1 MIKESFKKIIDF
13 AIDRE
18 LEAVDFYKE
27 LQELVKFQS
36 QKNMLLELQHME
48 EGHVTTLENILKEK
62 IENIQLKDEIK
73 DLKISDYLVE
83 KEPSNNMN
91 YQDIL
96 IIAMK
101 REENS
106 TKLYKDLAEKVSDEQ
121 IKKVLIR
128 LSQEEAAH
136 KLRFEKLYDEAIL
149 KEN

>member
-1 MIKESFKKIIDF
+1 MFKVHFEEIIKF

-18 LEAVDFYKE
+18 KEAVDFYKD
-27 LQELVKFQS
+27 LQARVKFQT
-36 QKNMLLELQHME
+36 QKDMLLELQQME
-48 EGHVTTLENILKEK
+48 EGHITALENILKREYEDIK
-62 IENIQLKDEIK
+62 LKDEVQ

-83 KEPSNNMN
+83 KEPSDNMD

-106 TKLYKDLAEKVSDEQ
+106 TKLYKDLAVQVDDDHT
-121 IKKVLIR
+121 KKIFIR

-136 KLRFEKLYDEAIL
+136 KLRFEKLYDEVIL

>member
-1 MIKESFKKIIDF
+1 MIKESIKKIIDF

-136 KLRFEKLYDEAIL
+136 KLRFEKLYDEVIL

>member
-136 KLRFEKLYDEAIL
+136 KLRFEKLYDEVIL

>member
-1 MIKESFKKIIDF
+1 
-13 AIDRE
+13 
-18 LEAVDFYKE
+18 
-27 LQELVKFQS
+27 
-36 QKNMLLELQHME
+36 MLLELQHME

-136 KLRFEKLYDEAIL
+136 KLRFEKLYDEVIL